1 MHTVPL
7 THTHTYTPTWTHYT
21 STHTHTQYT
30 NTATHTHTRYTTHNT
45 RTISNIVTYCIFRLW
60 KYRDEPRPLNGLS
73 NLSSTQWASI
83 LNTFFK
89 PSSTEKQ
96 SLRARLIRH
105 FIRGVVRAHT
115 TTRKNGSNNKA
126 KKETRLDIFRLSN
139 WNEGNEKQQQA
150 MAEMPSVEQYF
161 WINHSRLIGIR
172 DFFCCPGAI
181 LERALFVTRIC
192 ADCPLVPNGWCE

>member
-1 MHTVPL
+1 MHTVPHTRTHTRPHGHKIHPHTYTHSTL
-7 THTHTYTPTWTHYT
+7 TQPHTHTLY
-21 STHTHTQYT
+21 
-30 NTATHTHTRYTTHNT
+30 RTHNT

-60 KYRDEPRPLNGLS
+60 KYRDEPRLLNGFS
-73 NLSSTQWASI
+73 NFSSTQWASI

-105 FIRGVVRAHT
+105 FIRGVARANT

-139 WNEGNEKQQQA
+139 WNEMDGKQQQA
-150 MAEMPSVEQYF
+150 MAEMPTVEQYF
-161 WINHSRLIGIR
+161 WINHSRLLRIR
-172 DFFCCPGAI
+172 DFFCQSNFGESTFCIPNVRRLSA
-181 LERALFVTRIC
+181 C
-192 ADCPLVPNGWCE
+192 A